1 MASHYRACH
10 GIGGDHLDALP
21 MPDGRILFLVA
32 DVCGK
37 GVQAALVSASVRTY
51 VRAVVPTA
59 PTLMGL
65 VNGLNR
71 HLVEALRSGSFVTA
85 VFAAVDPATGACE
98 LAHAGHPP
106 ALVVD
111 ASGAAAAAVEEIAG
125 GMPLGIVDDAEI
137 EPAAVQLPTGG
148 RLLLYSDG
156 LSELQKD
163 GRWLGTAGLADMLEA
178 AGRESADR
186 GSKMVAE
193 ALVRGL
199 DALAGEGPAD
209 DDQAFVLVR
218 RAE

>member
-1 MASHYRACH
+1 M
-10 GIGGDHLDALP
+10 LL
-21 MPDGRILFLVA
+21 LVA

-59 PTLMGL
+59 PTLLGL
-65 VNGLNR
+65 VEGLNR
-71 HLVEALRSGSFVTA
+71 HLVEALRPGSFVTA

-98 LAHAGHPP
+98 LAHAGHP
-106 ALVVD
+106 AAIVVD
-111 ASGAAAAAVEEIAG
+111 AAGAATPAVYEESG
-125 GMPLGIVDDAEI
+125 GMPLGITEDAEI
-137 EPAAVQLPTGG
+137 EPAAAQLPPGAS
-148 RLLLYSDG
+148 LLLYSDG

-163 GRWLGTAGLADMLEA
+163 GRWLGTAGLAVLLEA

-186 GSKMVAE
+186 GSKSVSE

-199 DALAGEGPAD
+199 DDLAGDGPAD